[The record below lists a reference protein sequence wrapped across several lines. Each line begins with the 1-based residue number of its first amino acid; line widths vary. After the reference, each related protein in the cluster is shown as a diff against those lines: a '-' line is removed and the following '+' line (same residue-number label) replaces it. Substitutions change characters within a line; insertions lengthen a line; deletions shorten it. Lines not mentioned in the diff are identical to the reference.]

1 MTVFLDTNV
10 LVYAFEDSSKADIA
24 DGLLSAPFI
33 IGVQSLNEFT
43 NVLTRK
49 LKMSWPETFLAIGR
63 VEAVATTVLSTELQ
77 DFRAA
82 LSIGQRY
89 QLSIYDALMLAI
101 ALRAG
106 CETFYSQDMHSGLV
120 IDNQLTITNPFA

>member
-24 DGLLSAPFI
+24 DELLSAPFI

-49 LKMSWPETFLAIGR
+49 LKMSWPETLLAIGR
-63 VEAVATTVLSTELQ
+63 VEALATTVRSTELQ

-82 LSIGQRY
+82 LSIAQRY
-89 QLSIYDALMLAI
+89 QLAIYDALMLAI

-106 CETFYSQDMHSGLV
+106 CTTFYSEDMHSGLV

>member
-24 DGLLSAPFI
+24 DELLSAPFI

-49 LKMSWPETFLAIGR
+49 LKMSWPETLLAIGR
-63 VEAVATTVLSTELQ
+63 VEALATTVRSTELQ

-82 LSIGQRY
+82 LSIAQRY
-89 QLSIYDALMLAI
+89 HLSIYDALMLAI

-106 CETFYSQDMHSGLV
+106 CTTFYSEDMHAGLV

>member
-49 LKMSWPETFLAIGR
+49 LKMSWPETLLAIGR
-63 VEAVATTVLSTELQ
+63 VEALATTVRSTELQ

-101 ALRAG
+101 AMRAG
-106 CETFYSQDMHSGLV
+106 CTIFYSEDMHSGLV
-120 IDNQLTITNPFA
+120 IDSQLTITNPFA

>member
-24 DGLLSAPFI
+24 DELLSAPFT

-49 LKMSWPETFLAIGR
+49 LEMSWPETSLAIGR
-63 VEAVATTVLSTELQ
+63 VEALATTVLSTELQ

-106 CETFYSQDMHSGLV
+106 CTTFYSEDMHAGLV

>member
-24 DGLLSAPFI
+24 DELLSAPFI

-49 LKMSWPETFLAIGR
+49 LKMSWPETLLAIGR
-63 VEAVATTVLSTELQ
+63 VEALATTVRSTELQ

-101 ALRAG
+101 ALRAD
-106 CETFYSQDMHSGLV
+106 CTTVYSEDMHSGLV
-120 IDNQLTITNPFA
+120 IDNQLTIINPFA

>member
-49 LKMSWPETFLAIGR
+49 LKMSWPETLLAIGR
-63 VEAVATTVLSTELQ
+63 VEALATTVRSTELQ

-82 LSIGQRY
+82 LSIAQRY
-89 QLSIYDALMLAI
+89 QLAIYDALMLAI

-106 CETFYSQDMHSGLV
+106 CTTFYSEDMHAGLV

>member
-24 DGLLSAPFI
+24 DELLSAPFI

-49 LKMSWPETFLAIGR
+49 LKMSWPETLLAIGR
-63 VEAVATTVLSTELQ
+63 VEALATTVRSTELQ

-82 LSIGQRY
+82 LSIAQRY
-89 QLSIYDALMLAI
+89 HLSIYDALMLAM

-106 CETFYSQDMHSGLV
+106 CTTFYSEDMHSGLV

>member
-24 DGLLSAPFI
+24 DELLSAPFI
-33 IGVQSLNEFT
+33 IGVQSLNDFT

-49 LKMSWPETFLAIGR
+49 LKMSWPETLLAIGR
-63 VEAVATTVLSTELQ
+63 VEALATTVRSTELQ

-106 CETFYSQDMHSGLV
+106 CTSFYSEDMQHGFV
-120 IDNQLTITNPFA
+120 VDNQLTIINAFI